1 MNPIRNPYSPGAGN
15 KPPELA
21 GRENVIEQAD
31 LMFERMRAGNSVQPM
46 ILNGLRGVGKTV
58 LLRRMHDAA
67 KTSGYEV
74 VFAEATEGKPL
85 PDLLVVGLRKA
96 LLNLSMIEAAKD
108 RAKRSLGA
116 LKAFV
121 AGFGVSI
128 GEYALTYDPTL
139 GVADSGDL
147 ETDLGDIFAEVGE
160 AAAAANK
167 CVVLFVDELQILE
180 KTELGALIAAIHRI
194 SQQGLPVT
202 IIGAGLP
209 QVLGLAGSAKSY
221 AERLF
226 IFPRI
231 DALGEDEAACAIEHP
246 ANALGVQFEA
256 DAVAEILRV
265 TERYPYFLQQWSYC
279 AWNIAQDEKT
289 ITWNDVVEATD
300 VAREKLDESF
310 FRVRYDRC
318 TPAEKNYLR
327 GLAELGK
334 GTQRSSDV
342 AIQLGCDMDKANQQ
356 RTTLI
361 KKAMIYSPAYGDICF
376 TVPLFDEF
384 MRREMPDFV
393 PHS

>member
-1 MNPIRNPYSPGAGN
+1 MNPIKNPYSPGAGN

-21 GRENVIEQAD
+21 GRDNVIGQAD
-31 LMFERMRAGNSVQPM
+31 LMFQRMRAGNSVQPM

-67 KTSGYEV
+67 KDLEYEV

-108 RAKRSLGA
+108 RARRSLGA

-121 AGFGVSI
+121 AGFGVSV

-147 ETDLGDIFAEVGE
+147 ETDLGDLFVEVGE
-160 AAAAANK
+160 AAAAADK
-167 CVVLFVDELQILE
+167 CVVLFVDEIQILN
-180 KTELGALIAAIHRI
+180 KAELGALIAAIHRI
-194 SQQGLPVT
+194 SQQGLPVS

-226 IFPRI
+226 VFPRI

-279 AWNIAQDEKT
+279 AWNIAQDQKI
-289 ITWNDVVEATD
+289 ITWDDVVEATD

-327 GLAELGK
+327 GLSELGK

-342 AIQLGCDMDKANQQ
+342 AIQLGCDMDKAKQQ